1 MRASVR
7 IESFLPGSFA
17 DIRSEA
23 PGVQQV
29 MRFSSVVATGSSLP
43 LIGWYA
49 VLLIMVGTGV
59 TVYRMLKGAS
69 PPTRPKRRVNGKLVR
84 SR

>member
-1 MRASVR
+1 
-7 IESFLPGSFA
+7 
-17 DIRSEA
+17 
-23 PGVQQV
+23 
-29 MRFSSVVATGSSLP
+29 MRFSSVVSTGSSLP

-49 VLLIMVGTGV
+49 VLLIMIGTGV

-69 PPTRPKRRVNGKLVR
+69 PPTRPKRRVNGKLLR